1 MARNVL
7 SQKQRFQL
15 TNYVQENY
23 EKFALSDRIFA
34 EEATKNLGFE
44 VNANHVDAA
53 RDVLEIPA
61 TKMVKAAPVLLIE
74 RVELLEKR
82 LARAEEL
89 LNQLAAKI
97 K

>member
-7 SQKQRFQL
+7 TQKQRFVL

-23 EKFALSDRIFA
+23 VKFGTSDRVFA
-34 EEATKNLGFE
+34 ETASKALDIP

-61 TKMVKAAPVLLIE
+61 TRFVVQEPTKIID
-74 RVELLEKR
+74 RIELLEKR
-82 LARAEEL
+82 LALAED
-89 LNQLAAKI
+89 KI
-97 K
+97 NILTKAIS